1 MAREIHFYT
10 DAQYAPGNGKR
21 VYVDWKESE
30 FAINQLNKKEEI
42 HTLQIGLLN
51 DAWRR
56 HWDFGDRIFLHDEVG
71 VLEISAEMERW
82 LLVPSDDV
90 FRLWRGGAFEREKK

>member
-10 DAQYAPGNGKR
+10 DALYVPGNGKR
-21 VYVDWKESE
+21 VYADWKESA
-30 FAINQLNKKEEI
+30 FAINQLTNKDEV
-42 HTLQIGLLN
+42 HTIQMGLLN

-71 VLEISAEMERW
+71 VLEIDAEMERM
-82 LLVPSDDV
+82 LMPSDDV
-90 FRLWRGGAFEREKK
+90 FRLWRDGAFEREKE

>member
-10 DAQYAPGNGKR
+10 DEWYSPMNGKR
-21 VYVDWKESE
+21 VYEDWKESK
-30 FAINQLNKKEEI
+30 FAINQLTKKEEI
-42 HTLQIGLLN
+42 HTLQMGLLN

-71 VLEISAEMERW
+71 VLEICTEMER

-90 FRLWRGGAFEREKK
+90 FRLWRDGAFKREKE

>member
-21 VYVDWKESE
+21 VYADWKESA
-30 FAINQLNKKEEI
+30 FAINQLTKKEEI
-42 HTLQIGLLN
+42 HTLQMGLLN

-56 HWDFGDRIFLHDEVG
+56 HWDFGDWIFLHDEVG
-71 VLEISAEMERW
+71 VIEIVAEMER

-90 FRLWRGGAFEREKK
+90 FRLWRDGAFEREKE

>member
-10 DAQYAPGNGKR
+10 DALYAPGNGKR
-21 VYVDWKESE
+21 VYADWKESQ
-30 FAINQLNKKEEI
+30 FAINQLTKKEEI
-42 HTLQIGLLN
+42 HTLQMGLLN

-71 VLEISAEMERW
+71 VIEIVAEMERP
-82 LLVPSDDV
+82 LVPSDDV
-90 FRLWRGGAFEREKK
+90 FRLWRDGAFEREKR

>member
-21 VYVDWKESE
+21 VYADWKESK
-30 FAINQLNKKEEI
+30 FAINQLTNKDEV
-42 HTLQIGLLN
+42 HTIQMGLLN
-51 DAWRR
+51 DAWRL
-56 HWDFGDRIFLHDEVG
+56 HWNCGDRVFLHDAVG
-71 VLEISAEMERW
+71 VLEISAEMEER

-90 FRLWRGGAFEREKK
+90 FRLWRDGAFEREKE